1 MIMKT
6 VCLFCASLNGK
17 DPLYS
22 EVAKDFGLILSK
34 HKYSLLYGGGAL
46 GLMGIAAQ
54 SAKENNVNVISV
66 IPKYLN
72 KPNIIYSESNE
83 IIETKTLT
91 ERKEKMIQVSDIFVA
106 LPGGIG
112 TLDEITDVLSGAA
125 LGEHEKP
132 IFLINSNNFWNPFIN
147 MLEHMKTNGLVRS
160 KGDDNLKQS
169 SLKNLFVVNDLE
181 ELSRH
186 SDFISS

>member
-1 MIMKT
+1 MKT
-6 VCLFCASLNGK
+6 VCLFCASLDGK

-22 EVAKDFGLILSK
+22 EVAKDFGSVLSK
-34 HKYSLLYGGGAL
+34 HQYSLLYGGGAL

-132 IFLINSNNFWNPFIN
+132 IFLINSNNFWNPFID
-147 MLEHMKTNGLVRS
+147 MLDHMKANDLVRS

-169 SLKNLFVVNDLE
+169 SLKNLFVVSDLK
-181 ELSRH
+181 ELSGH
-186 SDFISS
+186 PNFSNS

>member
-1 MIMKT
+1 MKT

-22 EVAKDFGLILSK
+22 KVAKDFGPVLSK

-132 IFLINSNNFWNPFIN
+132 IFLINSNNFWNPFID
-147 MLEHMKTNGLVRS
+147 MLEHMKANGLVRS